1 VVVGLIGAL
10 GGRTAISRMLGWQ
23 VAGGTAVL
31 LAVAA
36 GLAAGCGGGSGRPG
50 TPTTPATAA
59 RPDAAP
65 PAKAEVTQLEIGGKE
80 LAAAVAGY
88 KDKVVVVDFWATWC
102 GPCVKKFPHLV
113 ELHKKHAAKGLVC
126 VSVDMGRLGVYDRAK
141 SLEFLTKQQAT
152 FPNFAPADPDKDGA
166 AIEKAFGED
175 FRLLPYLVV
184 FDRGGRRV
192 WDSAANLDATP
203 AQVEAKV
210 VELLAK

>member
-1 VVVGLIGAL
+1 MRTGRWRAVG
-10 GGRTAISRMLGWQ
+10 
-23 VAGGTAVL
+23 V

-50 TPTTPATAA
+50 TPTTPAAA
-59 RPDAAP
+59 TPRAGAAP
-65 PAKAEVTQLEIGGKE
+65 AAKAEVTQQEVGGKE

-126 VSVDMGRLGVYDRAK
+126 VSVDMGRLGTYDRAK
-141 SLEFLTKQQAT
+141 SVEFLTKQQAT
-152 FPNFAPADPDKDGA
+152 FPNFAAADPDKDGP
-166 AIEKAFGED
+166 AIERAFGED

-192 WDSAANLDATP
+192 WDSAATP
-203 AQVEAKV
+203 DVTPEQVEAKV